1 MKKKMIDEGMTLVEV
16 MIALAIIVGI
26 VMIAYQ
32 YNATMMVSN
41 HELLQRQENLLSD
54 ENQFDQDYSVRF

>member
-32 YNATMMVSN
+32 YHATMMVNN

-54 ENQFDQDYSVRF
+54 ENQFDQNYSVGF